1 MRQTKVGKR
10 GKKRSLVCLIKP
22 LFPAER
28 RIRIAANERSRITQ
42 FHITTPFI
50 GGEQTIENEFM
61 SEHDAMRGLP
71 ESLICSVANGSQRPD
86 DEWHRFDLALSA
98 IRRWDGFTLLQK
110 ANVLACDGLHSMQDM
125 KAFEAGLRYAAQEV
139 RNARADQIKKQRACE
154 EPRPELVEQR

>member
-1 MRQTKVGKR
+1 MSDLNAKR
-10 GKKRSLVCLIKP
+10 GPADATVCSA
-22 LFPAER
+22 AE
-28 RIRIAANERSRITQ
+28 
-42 FHITTPFI
+42 
-50 GGEQTIENEFM
+50 
-61 SEHDAMRGLP
+61 D
-71 ESLICSVANGSQRPD
+71 SQRPD